1 MNREVK
7 MPKKTAQ
14 PKKAKPKTTKT
25 TRKKKTSPPDVAV
38 DRRREWRFELPLSA
52 VVEGKLP
59 TGDKFEEDV
68 TLENISSG
76 GAYFCLDSG
85 VIVGS
90 KLNLVIDVPTELSEG
105 KKLKLS
111 LGGLTIRLEKPSKKG
126 KKQGV
131 ALRFKKR
138 FEFISEE

>member
-1 MNREVK
+1 M
-7 MPKKTAQ
+7 
-14 PKKAKPKTTKT
+14 
-25 TRKKKTSPPDVAV
+25 PDVTV
-38 DRRREWRFELPLSA
+38 DRRKEWRFELPLMGT
-52 VVEGKLP
+52 VEGELP
-59 TGDKFEEDV
+59 AGDKFKERV

-111 LGGLTIRLEKPSKKG
+111 LGGLTIRLEKPDKKG

-131 ALRFKKR
+131 ALRFRKK
-138 FEFISEE
+138 FEFISE

>member
-1 MNREVK
+1 MTKTSKTKRTAS
-7 MPKKTAQ
+7 KKT
-14 PKKAKPKTTKT
+14 
-25 TRKKKTSPPDVAV
+25 KKKKKSMPDITV

-52 VVEGKLP
+52 IVEGELP
-59 TGDKFEEDV
+59 TGKKFKEDV

-85 VIVGS
+85 VVVGS

-105 KKLKLS
+105 KKIKLS
-111 LGGLTIRLEKPSKKG
+111 LGGLTIRLEKPDKKE

-131 ALRFKKR
+131 ALRFRKK
-138 FEFISEE
+138 FEFVSE

>member
-1 MNREVK
+1 
-7 MPKKTAQ
+7 MPKKTSQ
-14 PKKAKPKTTKT
+14 PKKTKPKTTK
-25 TRKKKTSPPDVAV
+25 KKKPVPTDIAV
-38 DRRREWRFELPLSA
+38 DRRKEWRFELPLTA
-52 VVEGKLP
+52 IVEGNLP
-59 TGDKFEEDV
+59 TGKTFKEEV
-68 TLENISSG
+68 ILENISSG

-111 LGGLTIRLEKPSKKG
+111 LGGLTVRLEKPSKRG

-138 FEFISEE
+138 FEFISDE

>member
-1 MNREVK
+1 MTKTSKTKRTAS
-7 MPKKTAQ
+7 KKT
-14 PKKAKPKTTKT
+14 
-25 TRKKKTSPPDVAV
+25 KKKKKSMPDITV

-52 VVEGKLP
+52 IVEGELP
-59 TGDKFEEDV
+59 TGKKFKEDV

-85 VIVGS
+85 VVVGS

-105 KKLKLS
+105 KKIKLS
-111 LGGLTIRLEKPSKKG
+111 LGGLTIRLEKPDKKE

-131 ALRFKKR
+131 ALRFRKK
-138 FEFISEE
+138 FEFVSK